1 MIIFLFFERCFIY
14 KQYKVVNK
22 MVRLIIKDKINIS
35 RYKKLYRQKTCLIV
49 KIKIVIDNYD
59 NICYCN
65 AV

>member
-35 RYKKLYRQKTCLIV
+35 RYKKLYRQKTFLIV
-49 KIKIVIDNYD
+49 KIKIVIDN
-59 NICYCN
+59 
-65 AV
+65 

>member
-1 MIIFLFFERCFIY
+1 MKYERLTNSKF
-14 KQYKVVNK
+14 
-22 MVRLIIKDKINIS
+22 IKDKINIS
-35 RYKKLYRQKTCLIV
+35 RYKKLYRQKTFLIV